1 MKKLSFVLLLTLLV
15 ATTLSSCRTHKG
27 CKGNG
32 SWYGHRNL
40 AETPPQDSTNTILVI
55 SNFKSRDL

>member
-40 AETPPQDSTNTILVI
+40 AETPPQDSILVI

>member
-27 CKGNG
+27 CKGTG

-40 AETPPQDSTNTILVI
+40 AVQSDTIIYITKLDIVC
-55 SNFKSRDL
+55 KLH

>member
-15 ATTLSSCRTHKG
+15 AATLSSCRTHKG

-40 AETPPQDSTNTILVI
+40 AETPSQDSILVI
-55 SNFKSRDL
+55 SNFKLCDL

>member
-15 ATTLSSCRTHKG
+15 ATTLSSCRSTKKG

-32 SWYGHRNL
+32 SWYGNRNL
-40 AETPPQDSTNTILVI
+40 ATQADTIIYITKLDIVC
-55 SNFKSRDL
+55 RQH